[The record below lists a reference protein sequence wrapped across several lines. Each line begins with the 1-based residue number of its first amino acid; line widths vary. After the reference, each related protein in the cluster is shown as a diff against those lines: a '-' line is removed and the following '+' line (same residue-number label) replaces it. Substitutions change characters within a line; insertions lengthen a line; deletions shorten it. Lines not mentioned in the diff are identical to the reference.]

1 MTKNQIEKTLKI
13 IETTIKQIENILQ
26 SIGYKPCIIEPR
38 EFYEYITGETPTG
51 DTVTLEEI
59 LQKEYYMIHEVV
71 EICELKKMKIPINKT
86 TIIKYHPQVYKAHLE
101 ATEWELRIA
110 LEKGDIEWIKTRL
123 KHAEDRLNDESLSKE
138 LKPRCRN
145 LIQKYSKFY
154 QGNLSFPS
162 KD

>member
-59 LQKEYYMIHEVV
+59 LQKEYYMIHEEVV
-71 EICELKKMKIPINKT
+71 EICELKKMKILINKT
-86 TIIKYHPQVYKAHLE
+86 TIIKYHP
-101 ATEWELRIA
+101 
-110 LEKGDIEWIKTRL
+110 
-123 KHAEDRLNDESLSKE
+123 
-138 LKPRCRN
+138 
-145 LIQKYSKFY
+145 
-154 QGNLSFPS
+154 
-162 KD
+162 